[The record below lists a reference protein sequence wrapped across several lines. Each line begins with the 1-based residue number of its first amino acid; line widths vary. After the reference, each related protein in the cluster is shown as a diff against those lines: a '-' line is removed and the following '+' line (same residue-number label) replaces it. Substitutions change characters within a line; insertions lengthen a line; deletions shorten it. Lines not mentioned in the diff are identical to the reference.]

1 MKINDIVAMM
11 AVVLTAGGCTSNDE
25 GTQPD
30 QTVPIRLAA
39 TISVA
44 DVGQARSADGA
55 KTRAFGDWGGSATT
69 QDTELLK
76 DETVR
81 AWISENET
89 GHTAAIKNPIE
100 YKVADPSTADAPGD
114 LEPVNTTTDPPFYY
128 PIGVDNISIHA
139 IHPSG
144 YASGDKFTVNLDQT
158 TETSYAASDL
168 CYSMP
173 TNFSRTDVDA
183 NGRKL
188 LQMKHL
194 LSKIV
199 VNLTLDANVTGATL
213 PTSIKLRANTSTTM
227 TYPVAVTTDA
237 NGYTGCTPSDAS
249 DPGVITMKQEA
260 IIPPQ
265 TIAAGASFISFS
277 VTGLG
282 PMIYPMPDAT
292 TFESGK
298 RYTYNIRV
306 KNVGIAVTTD
316 VTDWG
321 TKTDGGTL
329 IGKSQNYRKN
339 PLWYVAEYN
348 LNSDL
353 TFNTTAGTS
362 QGYLFQWNTGTYSV
376 MNLGF
381 TANTTGYDG
390 YALPNP
396 AKTVSNGE
404 IGVTWHVP
412 TAMEFYSILPSDYTA
427 SKYIFTSNST
437 YGIAPATIISE
448 FPCTFGYN
456 NDTKYGVGNTSN
468 PVTPTGTSYNS
479 YWSTYTTNSWV
490 RYAIRF
496 LGTDYCSVWK
506 YHYVDYN
513 TGTCRLVISSKL
525 INKNDVETTS
535 QMAAKIT
542 EITNG
547 SYDWT
552 EQAGCIVRNF
562 YACGFCQNA
571 QQNSPGQTRPN
582 SEGNFWSTTKSSS
595 NASNSIFMRVYTENT
610 SGVGNGTYVGPVGT
624 SHGFSIRLF
633 RDN

>member
-1 MKINDIVAMM
+1 MKIKYIVALMTVI
-11 AVVLTAGGCTSNDE
+11 ATAGGCTQDTGE
-25 GTQPD
+25 QPEEA
-30 QTVPIRLAA
+30 VPIRLAA
-39 TISVA
+39 TIA
-44 DVGQARSADGA
+44 PTDAG
-55 KTRAFGDWGGSATT
+55 KTRAFGVWGGAATT

-81 AWISENET
+81 AWISENEA

-128 PIGVDNISIHA
+128 PIGVNSISIHA

-158 TETSYAASDL
+158 TEANYAASDL

-213 PTSIKLRANTSTTM
+213 PTSIKLHANTSTTM

-237 NGYTGCTPSDAS
+237 NGYTGCTASDAS

-282 PMIYPMPDAT
+282 PMIYPMPAET

-306 KNVGIAVTTD
+306 KNVGISVTTD

-321 TKTDGGTL
+321 TKNAEQIL
-329 IGKSQNYRKN
+329 IGKQWDIKRN
-339 PLWYVAEYN
+339 PLWYVAESN
-348 LNSDL
+348 LNQDGNSFS
-353 TFNTTAGTS
+353 TINSTS
-362 QGYLFQWNTGTYSV
+362 QGYLWRYNNSTGFFQPSLGITY
-376 MNLGF
+376 
-381 TANTTGYDG
+381 NTTGYNGWYAIGKTIDG
-390 YALPNP
+390 ESYHLPTQLEWASITP
-396 AKTVSNGE
+396 AIWSNTIFSSSYPASGTVVTE
-404 IGVTWHVP
+404 I
-412 TAMEFYSILPSDYTA
+412 
-427 SKYIFTSNST
+427 
-437 YGIAPATIISE
+437 
-448 FPCTFGYN
+448 PCTFGYN

-468 PVTPTGTSYNS
+468 PATPTGTAFQS
-479 YWSTYTTNSWV
+479 YWSSYTANSNL

-506 YHYVDYN
+506 YQFVDYN
-513 TGTCRLVISSKL
+513 TTSARLVISSKL
-525 INKNDVETTS
+525 INTINAGDNDALVAMMST
-535 QMAAKIT
+535 IT
-542 EITNG
+542 DASYNWTNDESRG
-547 SYDWT
+547 AV
-552 EQAGCIVRNF
+552 QRVF
-562 YACGFCQNA
+562 YACGYRLSNDGPAPGTYEGNMIRGTYACSTPYTGNFIYFFNFA
-571 QQNSPGQTRPN
+571 NNYLHIQNSAERNYQ
-582 SEGNFWSTTKSSS
+582 
-595 NASNSIFMRVYTENT
+595 AQ
-610 SGVGNGTYVGPVGT
+610 PV
-624 SHGFSIRLF
+624 RLF

>member
-1 MKINDIVAMM
+1 MKIKYIVALMTVI
-11 AVVLTAGGCTSNDE
+11 ATAGGCTQDTGE
-25 GTQPD
+25 QPEEA
-30 QTVPIRLAA
+30 VPIRLAA
-39 TISVA
+39 TITPT
-44 DVGQARSADGA
+44 DVG
-55 KTRAFGDWGGSATT
+55 KTRAFGVWGGAATT
-69 QDTELLK
+69 QDTELLTGQ
-76 DETVR
+76 TVR
-81 AWISENET
+81 AWISEND
-89 GHTAAIKNPIE
+89 GSHTDPIKDPIE
-100 YKVADPSTADAPGD
+100 YTVSNAAGD
-114 LEPVNTTTDPPFYY
+114 LEPVNTTTDPAFYY
-128 PIGVDNISIHA
+128 PQGVDVISIHA

-158 TETSYAASDL
+158 TEANYAASDL

-213 PTSIKLRANTSTTM
+213 PTSIKLHANTSTTM

-321 TKTDGGTL
+321 AKVPNQQVM
-329 IGKSQNYRKN
+329 GKFNWEIRKN

-348 LNSDL
+348 ILDA
-353 TFNTTAGTS
+353 AGTEMAS
-362 QGYLFQWNTGTYSV
+362 TENAGYFFTWTDAMNRFTGGTTSISEYTRGNNTI
-376 MNLGF
+376 
-381 TANTTGYDG
+381 ANTPSG
-390 YALPNP
+390 
-396 AKTVSNGE
+396 S
-404 IGVTWHVP
+404 TWHLPVRGEWWSIVP
-412 TAMEFYSILPSDYTA
+412 SGLTNLASIKSYSGLT
-427 SKYIFTSNST
+427 TVNN
-437 YGIAPATIISE
+437 APVV
-448 FPCTFGYN
+448 FGYN
-456 NDTKYGVGNTSN
+456 NTTKRGIIETS
-468 PVTPTGTSYNS
+468 
-479 YWSTYTTNSWV
+479 WWTTLSQTET
-490 RYAIRF
+490 RAIRF
-496 LGTDYCSVWK
+496 LGTEFCSAWK
-506 YHYVDYN
+506 YVWANNILTISATLIEPVEKNATAASTWYNSHNWNGTGENAIFWGNDDEKLAVQRSFYSRGHGVDSSGP
-513 TGTCRLVISSKL
+513 TGSVQVNLHVLHWS
-525 INKNDVETTS
+525 
-535 QMAAKIT
+535 AT
-542 EITNG
+542 EISDDYSTDNDAWRLQCVVNNYYSVSYGGGSNG
-547 SYDWT
+547 KNHLS
-552 EQAGCIVRNF
+552 
-562 YACGFCQNA
+562 FC
-571 QQNSPGQTRPN
+571 
-582 SEGNFWSTTKSSS
+582 
-595 NASNSIFMRVYTENT
+595 
-610 SGVGNGTYVGPVGT
+610 
-624 SHGFSIRLF
+624 IRLF